1 MKGIY
6 CPDCHDVFI
15 LSTHNTRYCYCLLVA
30 GKYLKD
36 NVTAVVSKKSMV
48 FGIDN
53 NTFNTVILR
62 VEDWLERYPDSDRM
76 DFYFTGWMPTK
87 PGEVIYVDT
96 VNDVSIYIDDRIINT
111 ESTLPNTS
119 E

>member
-6 CPDCHDVFI
+6 CPGCHDVFI
-15 LSTHNTRYCYCLLVA
+15 LVQQNTRYCRCLLVA
-30 GKYLKD
+30 GRYLSD
-36 NVTAVVSKKSMV
+36 NVTAVVSKESMV

-53 NTFNTVILR
+53 NTFNTAVLR
-62 VEDWLERYPDSDRM
+62 VEDWLEEYPESDRM
-76 DFYFTGWMPTK
+76 DFYFTGWIPTK

-96 VNDVSIYIDDRIINT
+96 VGDVPIYKDDGVINT
-111 ESTLPNTS
+111 KSTLPNTS